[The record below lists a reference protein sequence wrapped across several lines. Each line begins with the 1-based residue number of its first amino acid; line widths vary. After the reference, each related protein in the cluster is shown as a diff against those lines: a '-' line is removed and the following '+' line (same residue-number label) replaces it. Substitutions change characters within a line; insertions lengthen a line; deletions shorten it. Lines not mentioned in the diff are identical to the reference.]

1 MSQEGKRYSKCILA
15 KSIATY
21 ALSFLFWNCFCSQ
34 NMVWMSGFL
43 LFSLLT
49 TVVMGVVLQMAVATL
64 ELTLLE
70 SDRLAGWSSNLIF
83 LS

>member
-1 MSQEGKRYSKCILA
+1 
-15 KSIATY
+15 
-21 ALSFLFWNCFCSQ
+21 
-34 NMVWMSGFL
+34 
-43 LFSLLT
+43 LLT